1 MVSVTLTIDDVIKS
15 KIERL
20 SWINWSELVREEVS
34 EELKRSAALAKFLEV
49 VSKSKFTE
57 KDADLLSEKV
67 RVSMHKKLKEKGLI

>member
-20 SWINWSELVREEVS
+20 SWINWSELVREEIS
-34 EELKRSAALAKFLEV
+34 EDLERSAALTKFLEI

-67 RVSMHKKLKEKGLI
+67 RASMHKRLKEKGLI

>member
-15 KIERL
+15 KIDRL
-20 SWINWSELVREEVS
+20 SWVNWSELVREEIS
-34 EELKRSAALAKFLEV
+34 EDLKKSAALAKFLEI

-67 RVSMHKKLKEKGLI
+67 RASMHKRLREKGLI